1 MTTSDPAPEEPQQ
14 KKRKPHKKKKP
25 AQNNE
30 YNLTIHDMPD
40 EDRPREK
47 LQKLGS
53 GALTDSE
60 LLAILLRVG
69 VQGESVVA
77 LSQRLLRDYG
87 GLTGLSRVPFDQL
100 CALRGMGE
108 AKAAQLKAALE
119 IGRRLLLAGPEE
131 RLIVKSPGDIA
142 NVLMMEMADLEQ
154 EHLKLILLN
163 TKNQVTRMST
173 FYKGTV
179 NSSQV
184 RVAEL
189 FKEAIRHNATSIIMA
204 HNHPSGDPTPSP
216 EDIRITELA
225 IDAGNLLE
233 IQLLDHIV
241 IGHQRWLS
249 LRQRGMGFKVELHPN

>member
-1 MTTSDPAPEEPQQ
+1 MSASKNGTKPSE
-14 KKRKPHKKKKP
+14 KRLKPKTER
-25 AQNNE
+25 ASEYGLMINE
-30 YNLTIHDMPD
+30 MPD

-47 LQKLGS
+47 LQKLGV

-69 VQGESVVA
+69 VQGESVLA

-100 CALRGMGE
+100 CQLRGMGE

-131 RLIVKSPGDIA
+131 RMTVRSPGDVA
-142 NVLMMEMADLEQ
+142 NLLMLEMAEMEQ
-154 EHLKLILLN
+154 EHLKLVLLN
-163 TKNQVTRMST
+163 TKNQIIRMST
-173 FYKGTV
+173 VYKGTV

-189 FKEAIRHNATSIIMA
+189 FKEAIRHNATSIILA

-216 EDIRITELA
+216 EDVRITELV
-225 IDAGNLLE
+225 IEAGKLLE
-233 IQLLDHIV
+233 IELLDHLI

-249 LRQRGMGFKVELHPN
+249 LRERRMAFKE

>member
-1 MTTSDPAPEEPQQ
+1 MIAPEPAPKQN
-14 KKRKPHKKKKP
+14 RKKP
-25 AQNNE
+25 KPKPDPTSE
-30 YNLTIHDMPD
+30 YGLTIREMPD

-47 LQKLGS
+47 LQKFGS

-87 GLTGLSRVPFDQL
+87 GLTGLSRVPFEQL
-100 CALRGMGE
+100 CELRGMGE

-131 RLIVKSPGDIA
+131 RLTVRSPGDIA
-142 NVLMMEMADLEQ
+142 TVLMLEMADLEQ
-154 EHLKLILLN
+154 EHLKLVLLN

-189 FKEAIRHNATSIIMA
+189 FKEAVRHNATSIILA
-204 HNHPSGDPTPSP
+204 HNHPSGDPSPSP

-225 IDAGNLLE
+225 IEAGKLLE
-233 IQLLDHIV
+233 IEILDHIV

-249 LRQRGMGFKVELHPN
+249 LREKHLAFKD